1 MEKNIH
7 MPKLRPEM
15 KSGVLCAW
23 LKEEGETVSAG
34 EPLFEIE
41 TDKVVNQI
49 EATQSGVLKKQ
60 LCEEGDTVDVS
71 APVAILETK

>member
-1 MEKNIH
+1 MEKSIV

-15 KSGVLCAW
+15 EKGVLCAW
-23 LKEEGETVSAG
+23 LKNEGESVKTGDA
-34 EPLFEIE
+34 LYEIE

-49 EATQSGVLKKQ
+49 EATEDGVLKKQ
-60 LCEEGDTVDVS
+60 LCEEGDEVAAL

>member
-1 MEKNIH
+1 MEKELV

-15 KSGVLCAW
+15 EKGMLCAW
-23 LKEEGETVSAG
+23 LKEEGDEVKAG
-34 EPLFEIE
+34 DPLYEIE

-49 EATQSGVLKKQ
+49 EATDSGVLKKR
-60 LCEEGDTVDVS
+60 LCEEGDEVAAL